1 MSMHAE
7 TVSEIRPLWRL
18 GDLLRSAFSESQPET
33 VWVESRQSTRQE
45 RLLHAA
51 RTACAGTIEW

>member
-1 MSMHAE
+1 MSIHAE
-7 TVSEIRPLWRL
+7 AVSEMRPLGRL

-33 VWVESRQSTRQE
+33 DWVESRPSTRQE

-51 RTACAGTIEW
+51 RTACAGSVEW